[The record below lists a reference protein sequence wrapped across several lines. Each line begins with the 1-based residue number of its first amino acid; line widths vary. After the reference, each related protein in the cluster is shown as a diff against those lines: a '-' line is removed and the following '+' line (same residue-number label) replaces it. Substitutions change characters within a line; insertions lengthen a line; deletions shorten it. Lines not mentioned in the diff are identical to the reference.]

1 MTTPK
6 RYLFAI
12 IDGGGT
18 VPADTSVMRA
28 MVDRGHDVRVLADRV
43 LAPDIASTGAEHVVW
58 DRAPQR
64 PNLDPHSVIMKDWDA
79 KTPFEAFGRVRDG
92 AMVGPAGLFAAD
104 VRSELQRRPADVV
117 VGNFFVFGAQIAA
130 EAEGVP
136 FAFLVS
142 NLLSFRGSG
151 TPPLGPGLKPARGP
165 LGRAR
170 DAVLNRIM
178 ARLFDKGLDQLNE
191 VRRANGLEPI
201 ASVLENFERADRL
214 LLMTSSAFE
223 YESFTPPPNVRLVGP
238 RLDDPAWVGS
248 WTPPVGDEPL
258 VLVGMSSTFM
268 DHANALERAAT
279 ALAGLPVRGLVTTG
293 PAIPVETIDA
303 PANVTVVERA
313 PHSEVLRHAKVI
325 VTHAGHGTVLK
336 ALAAGVPVVAMPLGR
351 DQLDNAARVVHH
363 GAGLR
368 LKPTAK
374 PDAIAKAVRRVLE
387 EPSFSAAAERM
398 AAAIAVESAE
408 DLAAAELEALASL
421 DSAAADELRNSQS
434 GREAVPS

>member
-1 MTTPK
+1 
-6 RYLFAI
+6 
-12 IDGGGT
+12 
-18 VPADTSVMRA
+18 
-28 MVDRGHDVRVLADRV
+28 
-43 LAPDIASTGAEHVVW
+43 
-58 DRAPQR
+58 
-64 PNLDPHSVIMKDWDA
+64 
-79 KTPFEAFGRVRDG
+79 
-92 AMVGPAGLFAAD
+92 
-104 VRSELQRRPADVV
+104 
-117 VGNFFVFGAQIAA
+117 
-130 EAEGVP
+130 
-136 FAFLVS
+136 
-142 NLLSFRGSG
+142 
-151 TPPLGPGLKPARGP
+151 
-165 LGRAR
+165 
-170 DAVLNRIM
+170 M

-248 WTPPVGDEPL
+248 WTPPAGDEPL

-268 DHANALERAAT
+268 DHADALQRAAT

-293 PAIPVETIDA
+293 PSIPVDAIDA

-374 PDAIAKAVRRVLE
+374 PDAIATAVRRVLE

-398 AAAIAVESAE
+398 AAAIAVETAE

-434 GREAVPS
+434 GREAVPR